1 MRALLLLLVS
11 VPVFAA
17 APLKLASP
25 GLSLL
30 NLDEKMGNFYTDH
43 LGTTLKQ
50 PGSVELVTPREIASL
65 LGMERQKQLLGC
77 SDASGSCVAEL
88 ANALGA
94 DGVVLGD
101 LAKIGS
107 RYQVNLKVISASDGK
122 TLAMFSEG
130 AASEEALL
138 DVLARGGTLLRAQT
152 LKSFGLTS
160 DVPVAAVTP
169 SSVESAPSKPLSRK
183 LAFIP
188 MGLGVAALGGGL
200 AAVIV
205 SENASAELTKAPV
218 VANAEATRD
227 RGRTAGAV
235 GTALIITGG
244 ALLAGGVVWYL
255 LGAEAP
261 PPVTLAPTANGGT
274 LVFSGGF

>member
-1 MRALLLLLVS
+1 MRALFFLLLSMPAL
-11 VPVFAA
+11 AA

-50 PGSVELVTPREIASL
+50 PGAVELVTPREIASL

-77 SDASGSCVAEL
+77 SDSSGSCVAEL

-107 RYQVNLKVISASDGK
+107 RFQVNLKIISANDGK

-130 AASEEALL
+130 APSEEALL
-138 DVLARGGTLLRAQT
+138 DVLARGGTSLRNQT
-152 LKSFGLTS
+152 LKAFGR
-160 DVPVAAVTP
+160 VT
-169 SSVESAPSKPLSRK
+169 SAPGASVVPEVQSGAGSPLSRK

-188 MGLGVAALGGGL
+188 MGLGVAAVGGGL

-205 SENASAELTKAPV
+205 SENASAELTSGTPG
-218 VANAEATRD
+218 ANGEATRD
-227 RGRTAGAV
+227 RGRTAGTV
-235 GTALIITGG
+235 GLALMISGG
-244 ALLAGGVVWYL
+244 ALLAGGAVWYL
-255 LGAEAP
+255 LGADAP
-261 PPVTLAPTANGGT
+261 PAVTLAPTANGGT
-274 LVFSGGF
+274 LVLSGQF